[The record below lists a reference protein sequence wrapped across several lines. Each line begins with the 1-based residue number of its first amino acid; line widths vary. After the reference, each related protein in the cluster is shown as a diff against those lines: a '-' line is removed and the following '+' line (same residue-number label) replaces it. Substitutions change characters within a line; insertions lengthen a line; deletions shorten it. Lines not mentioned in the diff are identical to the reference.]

1 MSISGTL
8 TVNNLQYLFA
18 QAANTQSRTIH
29 LLDGAIVLYKRSGSC
44 QWQCRFRLDN
54 GSWFTSSTASD
65 QVAEASTRAI
75 ELHHEVRQRSSRAD
89 AIRTQTFAQL
99 AKAELASLNDQL
111 ATAKSTQTIQDH
123 IYVLERYLI
132 PFFGQLNI
140 SDIGREHV
148 DDFNSWRHSQMGR
161 EPRASTQRHHA
172 TTFNRVMARADQAGL
187 LNRHVKPITL
197 NVSGAKP
204 ESRPSFSSE
213 EIDRLLAF
221 VPAWE
226 MRQRAG
232 RTKRF
237 HDMARLCRCYVE
249 FLLYTGIRQGT
260 ESMPIRWKDIQWHRV
275 DCEQYLK
282 IWVSGKTGP
291 RYLIARASLK
301 GTLER
306 LIAWQ
311 GLPYPTLDAVIQA
324 GLDRRVFTMPAGD
337 QPYSMQG
344 VFRRLLED
352 AYLLRDPQTGQVRTL
367 YSLRHTYAT
376 QALAAGVD
384 IHTVARQMGTS
395 VAMLEKHYS
404 KLTPMICAERLA

>member
-1 MSISGTL
+1 ML
-8 TVNNLQYLFA
+8 FVNNLQYLFK
-18 QAANTQSRTIH
+18 QAATTQSQTIH

-44 QWQCRFRLDN
+44 QWQCRFRLEN

-75 ELHHEVRQRSSRAD
+75 ELHQEVGQRSNRGNPV
-89 AIRTQTFAQL
+89 RTRTFAQL

-111 ATAKSTQTIQDH
+111 ATAKSSQTIRDH
-123 IYVLERYLI
+123 IYVLEHYLI
-132 PFFGQLNI
+132 PFFGDLNV
-140 SDIGREHV
+140 SDINREQV
-148 DDFNSWRHSQMGR
+148 DDFDSWRKSQMGR

-187 LNRHVKPITL
+187 LNRQAKPITL
-197 NVSGAKP
+197 NVSGAKS

-221 VPAWE
+221 MPAWE
-226 MRQRAG
+226 MQQRAG
-232 RTKRF
+232 RTQRF

-275 DCEQYLK
+275 DGEQYLK

-291 RYLIARASLK
+291 RYLIARAALK
-301 GTLER
+301 ASLER

-311 GLPYPTLDAVIQA
+311 ALPYATLDAVIQA
-324 GLDRRVFTMPAGD
+324 ALGRRVFTMPMGD

-352 AYLLRDPQTGQVRTL
+352 ADLLRDPQTGQVRTL

-376 QALAAGVD
+376 QALATGVD

-395 VAMLEKHYS
+395 VVMLEKHYS
-404 KLTPMICAERLA
+404 KLTPMICAEQLA

>member
-1 MSISGTL
+1 
-8 TVNNLQYLFA
+8 
-18 QAANTQSRTIH
+18 
-29 LLDGAIVLYKRSGSC
+29 
-44 QWQCRFRLDN
+44 
-54 GSWFTSSTASD
+54 
-65 QVAEASTRAI
+65 
-75 ELHHEVRQRSSRAD
+75 
-89 AIRTQTFAQL
+89 
-99 AKAELASLNDQL
+99 
-111 ATAKSTQTIQDH
+111 
-123 IYVLERYLI
+123 
-132 PFFGQLNI
+132 
-140 SDIGREHV
+140 
-148 DDFNSWRHSQMGR
+148 MGR
-161 EPRASTQRHHA
+161 QPRASTQRHHA

-187 LNRHVKPITL
+187 LNRHAKPISL

-213 EIDRLLAF
+213 EIERLLAF
-221 VPAWE
+221 MPAWE
-226 MRQRAG
+226 SQRRAG
-232 RTKRF
+232 RTQRF

-275 DCEQYLK
+275 DGEQYLK

-291 RYLIARASLK
+291 RYLIARAALK
-301 GTLER
+301 ATLER
-306 LIAWQ
+306 LIVWQ

-352 AYLLRDPQTGQVRTL
+352 ADLLRDPQTGQIRTL

-376 QALAAGVD
+376 QALATGVD

-395 VAMLEKHYS
+395 VVMLEKHYS

>member
-1 MSISGTL
+1 
-8 TVNNLQYLFA
+8 VNNLQYLFN
-18 QAANTQSRTIH
+18 QAATIQSRAIH
-29 LLDGAIVLYKRSGSC
+29 LLDGAIVLYKRSGSS
-44 QWQCRFRLDN
+44 QWQCRFRQDN
-54 GSWFTSSTASD
+54 GSWFVGSTASD

-75 ELHHEVRQRSSRAD
+75 ELHQKVGQRSSRGD
-89 AIRTQTFAQL
+89 PVRTRTFVQL
-99 AKAELASLNDQL
+99 AKSELVLLNDQL
-111 ATAKSTQTIQDH
+111 ATAKSSQTIRDH

-132 PFFGQLNI
+132 PFFGYLNI
-140 SDIGREHV
+140 SDITREHV
-148 DDFNSWRHSQMGR
+148 DDFDSWRIVQMGR
-161 EPRASTQRHHA
+161 EPSASTQRHHA
-172 TTFNRVMARADQAGL
+172 TTFNRVIARADQAGL
-187 LNRHVKPITL
+187 LNRHAKPITL

-213 EIDRLLAF
+213 EIDRLLDF
-221 VPAWE
+221 MPEWE
-226 MRQRAG
+226 MKRRTG
-232 RTKRF
+232 RTQRF

-260 ESMPIRWKDIQWHRV
+260 ESMPVRWKDIQWHRV
-275 DCEQYLK
+275 DNKQYLK

-301 GTLER
+301 RTLER
-306 LIAWQ
+306 LMHWQ
-311 GLPYPTLDAVIQA
+311 QLPYESLDQLIKA
-324 GLDRRVFTMPAGD
+324 GLDRQVFTMPAGD

-352 AYLLRDPQTGQVRTL
+352 ADLLRDPQTNQIRTL

-376 QALAAGVD
+376 QALATGMD

-395 VAMLEKHYS
+395 VGMLEKHYS

>member
-1 MSISGTL
+1 M
-8 TVNNLQYLFA
+8 NNLQYLFN
-18 QAANTQSRTIH
+18 QAANTQSQTIH
-29 LLDGAIVLYKRSGSC
+29 LLDGAIVLYKRSSSC

-54 GSWFTSSTASD
+54 GSWFTCSTASD

-75 ELHHEVRQRSSRAD
+75 ELHYEVRNRSGRGD
-89 AIRTQTFAQL
+89 ATRTRTFAQL
-99 AKAELASLNDQL
+99 AKAELSSLNDQL
-111 ATAKSTQTIQDH
+111 ATAKSSQTIRDH
-123 IYVLERYLI
+123 VYVLEQYLI
-132 PFFGQLNI
+132 PFFGKLNI
-140 SDIGREHV
+140 GEISREQV
-148 DDFNSWRHSQMGR
+148 DDFDSWRQSQMGR

-172 TTFNRVMARADQAGL
+172 TTFNRVMARAEQASL

-204 ESRPSFSSE
+204 ESRPSFNSE

-221 VPAWE
+221 MPAWE
-226 MRQRAG
+226 MQRRAG
-232 RTKRF
+232 RTQRF

-260 ESMPIRWKDIQWHRV
+260 ESMPMRWKDIQWHRV
-275 DCEQYLK
+275 DGEQYLK

-291 RYLIARASLK
+291 RHLIARAALK
-301 GTLER
+301 ASLER

-352 AYLLRDPQTGQVRTL
+352 ADLLRDPQTGQIRTL

-376 QALAAGVD
+376 QALATGVD

-395 VAMLEKHYS
+395 VVMLEKHYS

>member
-1 MSISGTL
+1 
-8 TVNNLQYLFA
+8 VNNLQYLFD
-18 QAANTQSRTIH
+18 QAATTQSRTIH

-75 ELHHEVRQRSSRAD
+75 ELYQEAGQRSSRGD
-89 AIRTQTFAQL
+89 AVRTRTFAQL

-111 ATAKSTQTIQDH
+111 ATAKSTQTIRDH

-132 PFFGQLNI
+132 PFFGDLNVT
-140 SDIGREHV
+140 DINREHI
-148 DDFNSWRHSQMGR
+148 DNFDSWRMAQMGR

-187 LNRHVKPITL
+187 LNRHAKPISL

-204 ESRPSFSSE
+204 ESRPSFSDE

-221 VPAWE
+221 MPVWE
-226 MRQRAG
+226 SRRRAG
-232 RTKRF
+232 RTQRF

-260 ESMPIRWKDIQWHRV
+260 ESMPMRWKDIQWHRV
-275 DCEQYLK
+275 DHEQYLK

-291 RYLIARASLK
+291 RYLIARAALK
-301 GTLER
+301 ATLER

-311 GLPYPTLDAVIQA
+311 ALPYPTLDAVIQA

-352 AYLLRDPQTGQVRTL
+352 ADLLRDPQTDQIRTL

-376 QALAAGVD
+376 QALATGVA

-395 VAMLEKHYS
+395 VVML
-404 KLTPMICAERLA
+404 

>member
-1 MSISGTL
+1 
-8 TVNNLQYLFA
+8 VNNLQYLFG
-18 QAANTQSRTIH
+18 QAAITQSRTIH
-29 LLDGAIVLYKRSGSC
+29 LLDGAIVLYKRSSSR

-75 ELHHEVRQRSSRAD
+75 ELHQEVQQRSGCSYSV
-89 AIRTQTFAQL
+89 RTQTFAQL
-99 AKAELASLNDQL
+99 AKAELVSLNDQL
-111 ATAKSTQTIQDH
+111 ATAKSSQTIRDH
-123 IYVLERYLI
+123 IYVLEHYLI
-132 PFFGQLNI
+132 PFFGDLNV
-140 SDIGREHV
+140 SDINREHI
-148 DDFNSWRHSQMGR
+148 DDFDSWRKSQMGR

-187 LNRHVKPITL
+187 LNRHAKPITL
-197 NVSGAKP
+197 NVSGARP
-204 ESRPSFSSE
+204 ESRPCFSDG

-221 VPAWE
+221 IPAWE
-226 MRQRAG
+226 SQRRAG
-232 RTKRF
+232 RTQRF

-275 DCEQYLK
+275 EAEQYLK

-291 RYLIARASLK
+291 RYLIARAALK
-301 GTLER
+301 ATLER
-306 LIAWQ
+306 LMHWQ
-311 GLPYPTLDAVIQA
+311 NLPYKSLDQLIKA

-352 AYLLRDPQTGQVRTL
+352 ADLLRDPQTGQIRTL

-376 QALAAGVD
+376 QALATGVD

>member
-1 MSISGTL
+1 M
-8 TVNNLQYLFA
+8 NNLQYLFN
-18 QAANTQSRTIH
+18 QAATTQSTTIH
-29 LLDGAIVLYKRSGSC
+29 LLDGAIALYKRSCSR

-75 ELHHEVRQRSSRAD
+75 ELYQEVGKRSSRGD
-89 AIRTQTFAQL
+89 PVRTRTFAQL
-99 AKAELASLNDQL
+99 AKAELVSLNNQL
-111 ATAKSTQTIQDH
+111 VTTKSCQTIRDH
-123 IYVLERYLI
+123 IYVLEHYLI

-140 SDIGREHV
+140 SDVSRKHV
-148 DDFNSWRHSQMGR
+148 DDFDSWRMTQMGR

-172 TTFNRVMARADQAGL
+172 TTFNRVIARAEQAGL
-187 LNRHVKPITL
+187 LNPHAKPISL

-221 VPAWE
+221 MPAWE
-226 MRQRAG
+226 MQRRAG
-232 RTKRF
+232 RTQRF

-260 ESMPIRWKDIQWHRV
+260 ESMPVRWKDIQWHRV
-275 DCEQYLK
+275 DHEQYLK

-324 GLDRRVFTMPAGD
+324 RLDRRVFTMPAGD

-376 QALAAGVD
+376 QALATGVD

>member
-1 MSISGTL
+1 M
-8 TVNNLQYLFA
+8 NNLQYLFD
-18 QAANTQSRTIH
+18 QAAFTHSTNIH

-75 ELHHEVRQRSSRAD
+75 ELYQEVKERSNRGD
-89 AIRTQTFAQL
+89 PIRNQTFAQL
-99 AKAELASLNDQL
+99 ATAELASLNNQL
-111 ATAKSTQTIQDH
+111 AIAKSSQTIRDH
-123 IYVLERYLI
+123 IYVLEHYLI
-132 PFFGQLNI
+132 PFFGGLNI
-140 SDIGREHV
+140 GEIGREQV
-148 DDFNSWRHSQMGR
+148 DDFDSWRQSQMGR

-172 TTFNRVMARADQAGL
+172 TTFNRVMARADQAGF
-187 LNRHVKPITL
+187 LNRHAKPITL

-204 ESRPSFSSE
+204 ESRPSFSDE

-221 VPAWE
+221 MPAWE
-226 MRQRAG
+226 IQRRAG
-232 RTKRF
+232 RTQRF
-237 HDMARLCRCYVE
+237 HDMAILCRCYVE

-260 ESMPIRWKDIQWHRV
+260 ESMPVRWKDIQWHHV
-275 DCEQYLK
+275 DGQQYLK

-291 RYLIARASLK
+291 RYLIARTSLK
-301 GTLER
+301 ATLER

-311 GLPYPTLDAVIQA
+311 KLPYPTLDALIRA
-324 GLDRRVFTMPAGD
+324 SLDRRVFAMPAGD

-352 AYLLRDPQTGQVRTL
+352 ADLLRDPQTNQIRTL

-376 QALAAGVD
+376 QALATGVD

>member
-1 MSISGTL
+1 
-8 TVNNLQYLFA
+8 VNNLQYLFD
-18 QAANTQSRTIH
+18 QAATTQSRTIH

-75 ELHHEVRQRSSRAD
+75 ELYQEAGQRSSRGD
-89 AIRTQTFAQL
+89 AVRTRTFAQL

-111 ATAKSTQTIQDH
+111 ATAKSTQTIRDH

-132 PFFGQLNI
+132 PFFGDLNVT
-140 SDIGREHV
+140 DINREHI
-148 DDFNSWRHSQMGR
+148 DNFDSWRMAQMGR
-161 EPRASTQRHHA
+161 QPRASTQCHHA

-187 LNRHVKPITL
+187 LNRYAKPVTL

-204 ESRPSFSSE
+204 ESRPCFSSE

-221 VPAWE
+221 MPVWE
-226 MRQRAG
+226 SRRRAG
-232 RTKRF
+232 RTQRF

-260 ESMPIRWKDIQWHRV
+260 ESMPMRWKDIQWHRV
-275 DCEQYLK
+275 DHEQYLK

-291 RYLIARASLK
+291 RYLIARAALK
-301 GTLER
+301 ATLER

-311 GLPYPTLDAVIQA
+311 ALPYPTLDAVIQA

-352 AYLLRDPQTGQVRTL
+352 ADLLRDPQTDQIRTL

-376 QALAAGVD
+376 QALATGVA

-395 VAMLEKHYS
+395 VVMLEKHYS

>member
-1 MSISGTL
+1 M
-8 TVNNLQYLFA
+8 NNLQYFFY
-18 QAANTQSRTIH
+18 QSTKIQPGAIH
-29 LLDGAIVLYKRSGSC
+29 LLDGAIVLYKRSGSH
-44 QWQCRFRLDN
+44 QWQCRFRLEN

-75 ELHHEVRQRSSRAD
+75 ELYQEAGQRSSRGD
-89 AIRTQTFAQL
+89 PVRTRTFAQL

-111 ATAKSTQTIQDH
+111 ATAKSRQTIRDH
-123 IYVLERYLI
+123 IYVLENYLI

-140 SDIGREHV
+140 TDISREYV
-148 DDFNSWRHSQMGR
+148 DDFDSWRIAKMGR

-187 LNRHVKPITL
+187 LNRHAKPISL

-213 EIDRLLAF
+213 EIDQLLAF
-221 VPAWE
+221 MPAWE
-226 MRQRAG
+226 MRRRAG
-232 RTKRF
+232 RTQRF

-275 DCEQYLK
+275 DGQQYLK

-291 RYLIARASLK
+291 RYLIARAALK
-301 GTLER
+301 ETLER
-306 LIAWQ
+306 LISWQ

-324 GLDRRVFTMPAGD
+324 GLDRRVFTMPAAD

-352 AYLLRDPQTGQVRTL
+352 ADLLRDPQTNQIRTL

-376 QALAAGVD
+376 QALATGVD

>member
-1 MSISGTL
+1 M
-8 TVNNLQYLFA
+8 NNLQYLFNH
-18 QAANTQSRTIH
+18 ANTTQPRTIH

-75 ELHHEVRQRSSRAD
+75 ALYQEVKERSSRGD
-89 AIRTQTFAQL
+89 AVRTRTFAQL
-99 AKAELASLNDQL
+99 AKAELTSLNDQL
-111 ATAKSTQTIQDH
+111 ATAKSRQTIRDH
-123 IYVLERYLI
+123 IYVLENYLI

-140 SDIGREHV
+140 SDIGREHI
-148 DDFNSWRHSQMGR
+148 DDFDSWRMAQMGR
-161 EPRASTQRHHA
+161 QPRASTQRHHA
-172 TTFNRVMARADQAGL
+172 TTFNRVMARAEQAGL
-187 LNRHVKPITL
+187 LNRHAKPISL

-213 EIDRLLAF
+213 EIERLLAF
-221 VPAWE
+221 MPAWE
-226 MRQRAG
+226 SQRRAG
-232 RTKRF
+232 RTQRF

-275 DCEQYLK
+275 DGEQYLK

-291 RYLIARASLK
+291 RYLIARAALK
-301 GTLER
+301 ATLER

-311 GLPYPTLDAVIQA
+311 GLPYPALDAVIQA
-324 GLDRRVFTMPAGD
+324 GLDRRVFTMTAGD

-352 AYLLRDPQTGQVRTL
+352 ADLLRYPQTGQVRTL

-376 QALAAGVD
+376 QALATGVD

-395 VAMLEKHYS
+395 VVMLEKHYS